1 MNSKS
6 NPDREPRQND
16 RRTAY
21 IIAEYTVK
29 EGVFR
34 DIIKNIGPN
43 GIFIGTQRAIDEDQ
57 EIVLKFPL
65 FNFDHQ
71 IEVKGRVTRS
81 GPHGFA
87 VALSKPLDGLIREDG
102 HLSDIVHEINR

>member
-1 MNSKS
+1 MSNESTSNRKS
-6 NPDREPRQND
+6 REHD

-43 GIFIGTQRAIDEDQ
+43 GIFIGTRRAIDEDQ
-57 EIVLKFPL
+57 EIVLRFPL

-71 IEVKGRVTRS
+71 IEVKGRVMRS

-87 VALSKPLDGLIREDG
+87 VALGEPLDGLIREDG
-102 HLSDIVHEINR
+102 RLSDIVHEIDR

>member
-1 MNSKS
+1 MNNTPAK
-6 NPDREPRQND
+6 EKKPRRDN

-21 IIAEYTVK
+21 IIAEYVVK

-43 GIFIGTQRAIDEDQ
+43 GIFIGTQRDIDEDQ
-57 EIVLKFPL
+57 DIVLRFPL

-87 VALSKPLDGLIREDG
+87 VALGEPLDGLIREDG
-102 HLSDIVHEINR
+102 RLSDIVHESDR

>member
-1 MNSKS
+1 MDDKS
-6 NPDREPRQND
+6 TNGRTPRRD
-16 RRTAY
+16 SRRTAY

-43 GIFIGTQRAIDEDQ
+43 GIFIRTERTIDEGQ
-57 EIVLKFPL
+57 EIILKFPL
-65 FNFDHQ
+65 FTFDHQ

-87 VALSKPLDGLIREDG
+87 VALGEPLEGLIRPDG
-102 HLSDIVHEINR
+102 RISDIVHEIDR